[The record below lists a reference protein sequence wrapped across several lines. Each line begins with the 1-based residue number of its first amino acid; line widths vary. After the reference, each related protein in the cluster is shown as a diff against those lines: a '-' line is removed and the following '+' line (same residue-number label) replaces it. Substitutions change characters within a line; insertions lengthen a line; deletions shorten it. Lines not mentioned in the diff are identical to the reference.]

1 MAIDRRV
8 FLVLLI
14 PLALPLAGCAS
25 GARDTAGFAVS
36 QTASVNTPFEQA
48 WQTVKAVL
56 REHEKPGHFEVYTRD
71 KRGVFVAFEDT
82 GRQLF
87 LVPSRVQYTV
97 TIEPAGD
104 NASQVTVETIRQV
117 YGVTL
122 LTYPGW
128 HDRPMKDPAKAQGLL
143 GEIQARTAGGSPE
156 AGAQAP
162 AK

>member
-1 MAIDRRV
+1 MAIGNRL

-14 PLALPLAGCAS
+14 PLALPLTGCARS
-25 GARDTAGFAVS
+25 ALDTAGFAVS
-36 QTASVNTPFEQA
+36 ETASVGAPFDEV
-48 WQTVKAVL
+48 WQTTKAVL
-56 REHEKPGHFEVYTRD
+56 REHGKPNKFEVYTRD
-71 KRGVFVAFEDT
+71 KRGIFIAFEDT
-82 GRQLF
+82 GRQAF

-97 TIEPAGD
+97 SVEPAGD

-143 GEIQARTAGGSPE
+143 GEIQARIAGEPPQSDT
-156 AGAQAP
+156 QKP
-162 AK
+162 A

>member
-1 MAIDRRV
+1 MAIDKRV

-14 PLALPLAGCAS
+14 PLALALAGCARS
-25 GARDTAGFAVS
+25 ASDTAGFAVS
-36 QTASVNTPFEQA
+36 QSAAVGAPFDQA

-56 REHEKPGHFEVYTRD
+56 REYEKPNRFEIYTRD
-71 KRGVFVAFEDT
+71 RRGVFVAFENT
-82 GRQLF
+82 GRQAF

-97 TIEPAGD
+97 SVEPAGE

-143 GEIQARTAGGSPE
+143 GEIQARIAGGSPE
-156 AGAQAP
+156 AKTQAP
-162 AK
+162 A